1 MRDFEK
7 LLSSEGITMKKVVI
21 LDEEEMEVLNMSIR
35 LGRGNGNGSNK
46 RNTLLILHLFRPV

>member
-46 RNTLLILHLFRPV
+46 RNTLLILYLCRSV